1 MGKSFFCRRTLSK
14 DLDDFL
20 YSLLGSLDRLDA
32 SLCRGSV
39 SLRWF
44 VEVMN
49 FLEGMQIE
57 LLSLL
62 KKYKPP
68 GGRAQETYLKQY
80 MWDTVAL
87 LDFCNL
93 LKLAISRFD
102 RHRLMVDILIQKQK
116 HAIIPKTIEFDISSI
131 ESKSNLLVRMMVE
144 AIKLGNRFPAKGRN
158 KYDETITVTLLAA
171 KSTMVVIT
179 TLLISTMASPVSIE
193 LGACDL
199 PLLFPQLNQLV
210 EKLSTL
216 ARSFQERISGSLKGS
231 GSVLVEQEKVQK
243 AMMEIGTQVEEG
255 KVDEKTF
262 LRSMELL
269 RIASIELRE
278 GTEKFDAALDKVFDV
293 VMRSRNEML
302 ALLRDWA

>member
-1 MGKSFFCRRTLSK
+1 
-14 DLDDFL
+14 
-20 YSLLGSLDRLDA
+20 
-32 SLCRGSV
+32 
-39 SLRWF
+39 
-44 VEVMN
+44 MN

-80 MWDTVAL
+80 MGHGSIAGL
-87 LDFCNL
+87 FNL

-131 ESKSNLLVRMMVE
+131 ESKSNLLVRMM
-144 AIKLGNRFPAKGRN
+144 
-158 KYDETITVTLLAA
+158 
-171 KSTMVVIT
+171 
-179 TLLISTMASPVSIE
+179 
-193 LGACDL
+193 
-199 PLLFPQLNQLV
+199 LNQLV

-243 AMMEIGTQVEEG
+243 AMMEIRTQVEEG